1 MFGLSEV
8 VAVAQEPARYLTSRS
23 RFFSLAP
30 NGLSNVQ
37 WAELMDLLRVEQGWT
52 DTQLG
57 KHIGISLSMIRQC
70 RIQMRPLPPAAKVR
84 ILAAMGVEMT
94 RSSLMTA
101 LPSAVQDAVVAA
113 DGQSSFVRRTLIYG
127 FFDRLDAGEAPE
139 VVAGFFDG
147 LAAIAGVGLALL
159 AERLGLSLNELTE
172 LRDGRRPI
180 PFLVKM
186 AITESFTAQDM
197 GPLILSLLPTT

>member
-8 VAVAQEPARYLTSRS
+8 VAVAQGPVRYLSSRS
-23 RFFSLAP
+23 KFFSLAR
-30 NGLSNVQ
+30 NGLSNAQ

-57 KHIGISLSMIRQC
+57 KRIGISISMIRQC

-94 RSSLMTA
+94 RSTLIAA
-101 LPSAVQDAVVAA
+101 LPSAVKEAVVAA

-127 FFDRLDAGEAPE
+127 FFDRLDAGETAE

-147 LAAIAGVGLALL
+147 LATIAAVDLAGL
-159 AERLGLSLNELTE
+159 AERLGLSPSELTD
-172 LRDGRRPI
+172 LREGRRPI
-180 PFLVKM
+180 PFLVKV

-197 GPLILSLLPTT
+197 GPLILSLLPTA

>member
-1 MFGLSEV
+1 MFGLNEA

-30 NGLSNVQ
+30 SGLSNAQ
-37 WAELMDLLRVEQGWT
+37 WAELMDLLRVEQGWS

-57 KHIGISLSMIRQC
+57 KHIGISISMIRQC

-94 RSSLMTA
+94 RSSLIAA
-101 LPSAVQDAVVAA
+101 LPPAVKEAVVAA

-127 FFDRLDAGEAPE
+127 FFDRLDAGVTAE
-139 VVAGFFDG
+139 VVSGFFDG
-147 LAAIAGVGLALL
+147 LAAIAGVELAEL
-159 AERLGLSLNELTE
+159 AERLGLSTNELAD
-172 LRDGRRPI
+172 LRGGRRPI
-180 PFLVKM
+180 PFLVKV
-186 AITESFTAQDM
+186 AITEAFTAHDM
-197 GPLILSLLPTT
+197 GPLILSLLPTA

>member
-8 VAVAQEPARYLTSRS
+8 VAVAQEPDRFLTSRS
-23 RFFSLAP
+23 KFFSLAP
-30 NGLSNVQ
+30 NGLSNPQ

-57 KHIGISLSMIRQC
+57 KRIGISISMIRQC

-94 RSSLMTA
+94 RSTLIAA
-101 LPSAVQDAVVAA
+101 LPFAVKEAVVAA

-127 FFDRLDAGEAPE
+127 FFDRLDAGETAE

-147 LAAIAGVGLALL
+147 LAAIAGVELAGL
-159 AERLGLSLNELTE
+159 AERLGLSLSELTD
-172 LRDGRRPI
+172 LREGQRPI
-180 PFLVKM
+180 PFLVKV

-197 GPLILSLLPTT
+197 GPLILSLLPTA

>member
-8 VAVAQEPARYLTSRS
+8 VPLDQEPVRYLSSRS
-23 RFFSLAP
+23 KFFSLAP
-30 NGLSNVQ
+30 TGLSNAQ
-37 WAELMDLLRVEQGWT
+37 WAELMDSLRVEQGWT

-57 KHIGISLSMIRQC
+57 KHIGISISMIRQC

-94 RSSLMTA
+94 RSSLIAA
-101 LPSAVQDAVVAA
+101 LPSAVKEAVVAA

-127 FFDRLDAGEAPE
+127 FFDRLDAGEASD

-147 LAAIAGVGLALL
+147 LATIAGVDLAGL
-159 AERLGLSLNELTE
+159 AERLGLSPTELTD
-172 LRDGRRPI
+172 LREGRRPI
-180 PFLVKM
+180 PFLVKVS
-186 AITESFTAQDM
+186 ITESFTAQDM
-197 GPLILSLLPTT
+197 GPLILSLLPTA

>member
-1 MFGLSEV
+1 MFGSSDVVSVAREPVRDLS
-8 VAVAQEPARYLTSRS
+8 SRS
-23 RFFSLAP
+23 KYFSLAP
-30 NGLSNVQ
+30 SGLTNAQ

-57 KHIGISLSMIRQC
+57 KRIGISISMIRQC

-84 ILAAMGVEMT
+84 IQAAMGVEVT
-94 RSSLMTA
+94 LSSLIAA
-101 LPSAVQDAVVAA
+101 LPSAVKEAVVAA

-147 LAAIAGVGLALL
+147 LAEIAGVELAGLS
-159 AERLGLSLNELTE
+159 ERLGLPLNELLD
-172 LRDGRRPI
+172 LREGRRPI
-180 PFLVKM
+180 PFLVKVS
-186 AITESFTAQDM
+186 ITESFTANDM
-197 GPLILSLLPTT
+197 GPLILSLLPTA

>member
-1 MFGLSEV
+1 MFGLGEV
-8 VAVAQEPARYLTSRS
+8 VAVAKQPVRYLSSRS

-30 NGLSNVQ
+30 TGLSNAQ

-57 KHIGISLSMIRQC
+57 KQIGISISMIRQC

-84 ILAAMGVEMT
+84 ILTAMGVEMT
-94 RSSLMTA
+94 RSSLIAA
-101 LPSAVQDAVVAA
+101 LPSAVKEAVVAA

-127 FFDRLDAGEAPE
+127 FFDRLDAGEGAD

-147 LAAIAGVGLALL
+147 LATIAGVDLAGL
-159 AERLGLSLNELTE
+159 AERLGLSLTELTCIRE
-172 LRDGRRPI
+172 GRKPI
-180 PFLVKM
+180 PFLVKVS
-186 AITESFTAQDM
+186 IIESYTAQDM
-197 GPLILSLLPTT
+197 GALILSLLPTA